1 MPITNADISSL
12 CVTLPEFTA
21 GQNLSTFIKSVDN
34 LLIFLQ
40 QQNTTAPQEFI
51 INAHILSRIKGE
63 PRDYLNYSNKTNWTD
78 VRPALLTKYGDR
90 RSEEILVT
98 QLTTTVQ
105 KASESYDDYHHRII
119 DNLNDLLQHISLHNT
134 PENLN
139 FKTPYFRKLA
149 LKTFCT
155 GLNNPYCEHLSHFQL
170 DSLDEA
176 LQKCIALDN
185 HKNQVSYMN
194 FLKSQQKTEK
204 PKTNNSFPTAFKSN
218 FNARAPNNFSNNQFR
233 PYAQN
238 ISNFSNQ
245 RNQFIPQNPN
255 FHNNNSR
262 PAFTSNN
269 SNNYR
274 NNFANNR
281 TPYRSPMLRH
291 QQINTPTPMSGV
303 QSINTETRPM
313 TISTQN
319 FNVETDYYNEPHTQ
333 HNNVDE
339 EFTDNSV
346 SDEPSEYVEQN
357 FHDLALDEH
366 PPPL

>member
-1 MPITNADISSL
+1 MSTYFDTVEEINAILSQPPSNNFRDRSPISRSERTMPITNADISSL
-12 CVTLPEFTA
+12 CATLPEFTA

-51 INAHILSRIKGE
+51 INAYILSRIKGE

-119 DNLNDLLQHISLHNT
+119 DNLKDLLQHISLHNT

-194 FLKSQQKTEK
+194 FLKSQQKRK
-204 PKTNNSFPTAFKSN
+204 NQKQIILFQPRSN
-218 FNARAPNNFSNNQFR
+218 RILTLELQIILVIINLDLKHKIIPILVTKEINLFHK
-233 PYAQN
+233 
-238 ISNFSNQ
+238 ILI
-245 RNQFIPQNPN
+245 FI
-255 FHNNNSR
+255 
-262 PAFTSNN
+262 
-269 SNNYR
+269 
-274 NNFANNR
+274 
-281 TPYRSPMLRH
+281 M
-291 QQINTPTPMSGV
+291 
-303 QSINTETRPM
+303 
-313 TISTQN
+313 
-319 FNVETDYYNEPHTQ
+319 
-333 HNNVDE
+333 
-339 EFTDNSV
+339 
-346 SDEPSEYVEQN
+346 
-357 FHDLALDEH
+357 
-366 PPPL
+366 